1 MTKISVLLVEDE
13 ADFGFILKQY
23 LELSGFDVLW
33 FHNPLDVLAQ
43 NETLSRVDIAILD
56 VMMPHMDGFS
66 LAKKI
71 QEKSACPFLFLTAK
85 NQQIDRIFGLKMG
98 AEDYVAKP
106 CDPEELILRVHNILK
121 RKTMVA
127 LNDTCRFGAYI
138 FKPEQLLLEYKNHEK
153 WQLTEREADLLVLLL
168 QYNEQIIT
176 RELILK
182 HVWKSSDYFT
192 GRSMDVF
199 ISRLRKY
206 FQYDE
211 RIRIQSV
218 RGVGFQV
225 YFPLN
230 WE

>member
-1 MTKISVLLVEDE
+1 MTNISVLLVEDE

-33 FHNPLDVLAQ
+33 FQNPSDVLKQ
-43 NETLSRVDIAILD
+43 NEKLSHIDVAILD

-71 QEKSACPFLFLTAK
+71 QEKYTCPFLFLTAK

-106 CDPEELILRVHNILK
+106 CDPEELILRLHNILK
-121 RKTMVA
+121 RKTTVA
-127 LNDTCRFGAYI
+127 LNDTYHFGAYT
-138 FKPEQLLLEYKNHEK
+138 FKPGQLLLGYKEQEK

-168 QYNEQIIT
+168 QYNDQIIT

-211 RIRIQSV
+211 RIKIQSV

-225 YFPLN
+225 HFP
-230 WE
+230 